1 MEVIVA
7 EYTVI
12 GFMPVILAAV
22 SATTIYRIFN
32 EGSAVFAIP
41 GAHLASCLDQD
52 EVNYIAGK
60 TPKAGGYWD
69 SYWVGLNTL

>member
-1 MEVIVA
+1 MKTDCPEGWTPTKESCIQVRKEKVNWFEA
-7 EYTVI
+7 EAKCAET
-12 GFMPVILAAV
+12 
-22 SATTIYRIFN
+22 
-32 EGSAVFAIP
+32 P